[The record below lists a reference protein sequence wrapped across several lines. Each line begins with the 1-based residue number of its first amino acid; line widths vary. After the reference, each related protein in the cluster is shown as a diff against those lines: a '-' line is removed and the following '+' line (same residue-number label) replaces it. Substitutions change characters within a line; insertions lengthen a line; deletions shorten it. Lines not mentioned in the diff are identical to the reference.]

1 MGKPKIKRNMAKKE
15 GIRAFRRFASG
26 FSTGKPKCER
36 DVVYQT
42 GRF

>member
-1 MGKPKIKRNMAKKE
+1 MGKPKFKRNLAKKE
-15 GIRAFRRFASG
+15 GIRFFRRVAAGLFSG
-26 FSTGKPKCER
+26 RPKCER